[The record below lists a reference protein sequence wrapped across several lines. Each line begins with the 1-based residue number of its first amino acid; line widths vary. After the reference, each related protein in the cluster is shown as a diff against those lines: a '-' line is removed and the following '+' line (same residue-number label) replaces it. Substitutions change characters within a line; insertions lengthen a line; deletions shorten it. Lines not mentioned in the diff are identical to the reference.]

1 MKSWMAEPSR
11 RNSGFDTTWAW
22 CLVFLFCSTLDTMSP
37 VSGGTVDL
45 LTTTSEPVMW
55 SAIEEAAASTCDRS
69 ASPPSPSG
77 VLTAMIAYSEPGTA
91 PAYESGERGSHLS
104 VSRCRGT
111 TKSRYATHIQEVP

>member
-45 LTTTSEPVMW
+45 LTTTSGPVMW

-77 VLTAMIAYSEPGTA
+77 VLTAMIAYSAAGIASADEDGKH
-91 PAYESGERGSHLS
+91 GRLLS
-104 VSRCRGT
+104 AC
-111 TKSRYATHIQEVP
+111 